1 MGLLANMAT
10 NCTKELLARR
20 RRPKVLQ
27 DTGEL
32 VPWVPPENPPN

>member
-1 MGLLANMAT
+1 MGLLANQGDKLH
-10 NCTKELLARR
+10 KELPADGRT
-20 RRPKVLQ
+20 KVLQ